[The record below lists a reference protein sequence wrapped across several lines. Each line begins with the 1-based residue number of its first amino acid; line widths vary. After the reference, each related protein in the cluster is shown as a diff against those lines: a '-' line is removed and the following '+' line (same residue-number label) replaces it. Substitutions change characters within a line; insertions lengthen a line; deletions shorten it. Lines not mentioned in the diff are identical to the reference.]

1 MVAKKK
7 TNGKKGKGE
16 VTANFKHFE
25 EFEKDASGFEDIN
38 LDTISIPFI
47 RILQDLSPQLKNK
60 KAEYVEGAESG
71 MIFNTV
77 NEALYDAPLK
87 FVVGKFERYYIEWKP
102 NRGPFVAQH
111 LPENVER
118 RMNEFARDDKN
129 KLFHVQT
136 GNYFVETYIYY
147 VLLPDYLNEGVCL
160 ITMASSQI
168 KEAKKLNRALTTTC
182 IPGST
187 KRALPYFMVWK
198 MAVVEMSNDQG
209 AWWGPKIRL
218 DSFVGQD
225 MLGNI
230 VKERK
235 ALPDKK
241 ADLAMIEDRPAD
253 DGDDGDAKY

>member
-7 TNGKKGKGE
+7 TNKKAKE
-16 VTANFKHFE
+16 EAADFKHFE
-25 EFEKDASGFEDIN
+25 QFEDDASGFEDIN

-77 NEALYDAPLK
+77 NEAIYDAPLK

-102 NRGPFVAQH
+102 DRGPFVAQH

-118 RMNEFARDDKN
+118 RMNEFAKDEKG
-129 KLFHVQT
+129 KLYNLQS

-147 VLLPDYLNEGVCL
+147 VLLPDYMSEGVCL
-160 ITMASSQI
+160 ITMSSSHI

-187 KRALPYFMVWK
+187 KRAQPYFMVWS
-198 MAVVEMSNDQG
+198 MSIVELSNDKNE
-209 AWWGPKIRL
+209 WWGPKIRL
-218 DSFVGQD
+218 HSFVGQE
-225 MLGNI
+225 MLGNV

-241 ADLAMIEDRPAD
+241 ADLAMIENRATGDTD
-253 DGDDGDAKY
+253 DGDTKY